1 MASTKISNLT
11 GVAAVAGTNTFP
23 VNEVAGPTTKKAT
36 ITQMAAFI
44 NQNTV
49 FTGVPAAPTAAVDV
63 STTQLATT
71 AFVQSNG
78 PVKVKSIASDATANA
93 TTGMVRITGM
103 DVTVPAGTYQIS
115 YYIIAQTSA
124 ATTSMKFAV
133 NHTGASETVFCY
145 SLFLANAGVTALN
158 NAIDQEN
165 NATTGFMV
173 SCNSTRI
180 KNTTLGPQANTTD
193 ATADLLYIIRG
204 LIVLTNTGTLELY
217 HGSETAASTTVKAGT
232 CVIIT
237 KVG

>member
-1 MASTKISNLT
+1 MANTEISDLT
-11 GVAAVAGTNTFP
+11 GVTAVAGTNAFP

-36 ITQMAAFI
+36 VTQLTEFL
-44 NQNTV
+44 NETPT
-49 FTGVPAAPTAAVDV
+49 FTGVPAAPTAAADV
-63 STTQLATT
+63 STTQIATT
-71 AFVQSNG
+71 AFVQTNG

-93 TTGMVRITGM
+93 TTGMVKITGM
-103 DVTVPAGTYQIS
+103 DVTVPAGTYQIA

-124 ATTSMKFAV
+124 ATTSLKFAV
-133 NHTGASETVFCY
+133 NHTGASESVFCY
-145 SLFLANAGVTALN
+145 NLFLSNTGVTAVS

-165 NATTGFMV
+165 NVTTGLMF
-173 SCNSTRI
+173 SFDATRI

-193 ATADLLYIIRG
+193 ATADLFYIIRG
-204 LIVLTNTGTLELY
+204 LILLTNTGTLELY